1 MDPSL
6 IGRSVLYA
14 VLHSDDTAT
23 DKNTGSIFSC
33 PLPQHVR
40 LDGWKNWRIAL
51 HRLVCERP
59 QARAA
64 QDGDIVEVR
73 LQETCGVLNPKGVIA
88 TLAIFPRSDL
98 ADQTFYYEPKEKRYF
113 ALNCDHYP
121 EFRVSL
127 LRESG
132 EPLHSSYVRRTTIV
146 LEFKKMF
153 LHHRQEHVPITF
165 TSVARPDYPNN
176 VSNAFQHRLP
186 PMYTNTT
193 GRSWFAALVSITH
206 SPRFL
211 LTPAALNDPVCLT
224 WKSVI
229 RRDMHGQVSQTDDDY
244 YPCTV
249 QFAKSELEGKSVGEM
264 MKFFTGLFKA
274 GRVPLSLARATR
286 KFGGMVWKCSSAS
299 GGILNMP
306 LGFAAL
312 YGFVGMSEADINSD
326 IEFEFVEGA
335 YETLYLDSRLFHP
348 RLAYVHANFVEPSS
362 NGAQQDRLLA
372 VVPIPNSFTNMNGPR
387 HVTQEIGQLCYHK
400 VSVKSLQHCTI
411 ELRDKDGRPLPF
423 VDNLATVSLTM
434 LLEINK

>member
-33 PLPQHVR
+33 PLPQ
-40 LDGWKNWRIAL
+40 
-51 HRLVCERP
+51 
-59 QARAA
+59 
-64 QDGDIVEVR
+64 
-73 LQETCGVLNPKGVIA
+73 
-88 TLAIFPRSDL
+88 DL

-264 MKFFTGLFKA
+264 MKFFTDLFKA
-274 GRVPLSLARATR
+274 GRVPLSLARANR
-286 KFGGMVWKCSSAS
+286 KLGGMVWKCSSAS

-312 YGFVGMSEADINSD
+312 YGFVGMSEADIEAASHSIFDGDLQGWVKGITLSSD
-326 IEFEFVEGA
+326 NGSSPGCIK
-335 YETLYLDSRLFHP
+335 LFA
-348 RLAYVHANFVEPSS
+348 RSA
-362 NGAQQDRLLA
+362 
-372 VVPIPNSFTNMNGPR
+372 
-387 HVTQEIGQLCYHK
+387 K
-400 VSVKSLQHCTI
+400 
-411 ELRDKDGRPLPF
+411 ELSK
-423 VDNLATVSLTM
+423 A
-434 LLEINK
+434 